1 MISVGIDVSKGKS
14 TVCILK
20 PYGELVRVPYEVE
33 HTETGLSELAE
44 QITCMDEEVKAV
56 MEATGAY
63 HLPVL
68 SYLKQKGI
76 FVSVVNPLVMKKYSN
91 VKIRKGKTDKLD
103 AVKIANYGIE
113 QWYQLSDFQ
122 PQQGIY
128 EELDTLCRQYS
139 QYIDMR
145 IKSKITLSNLL
156 DKTMP
161 GITKLLRN
169 ASENPNRDK
178 LNAFVKEYWH
188 YDQITRKSEDG
199 FVKSYVKWAKK
210 EGYHPSEAK
219 AKAIYALAQE
229 GIPTLNSSTS
239 STKMLVLEAV
249 RVYRE
254 IEKTLA
260 VILSQMQQL
269 AKGLAEYCVVR
280 EMSGV
285 GDLLAPRLIA
295 AIGDVRRF
303 HSAKALIAYAG
314 IDSPPYESGSFTGT
328 KRSISKRGSAYLRK
342 TGYEVMRALKSTK
355 PTRDDAVYQ
364 FILKKEAEG
373 KPSKVAKIAG
383 LNKFLRIYY
392 ARVSEV
398 YQEE

>member
-20 PYGELVRVPYEVE
+20 PYGELVRAPYEVE

-199 FVKSYVKWAKK
+199 FVKSYVK
-210 EGYHPSEAK
+210 
-219 AKAIYALAQE
+219 
-229 GIPTLNSSTS
+229 
-239 STKMLVLEAV
+239 
-249 RVYRE
+249 
-254 IEKTLA
+254 
-260 VILSQMQQL
+260 
-269 AKGLAEYCVVR
+269 
-280 EMSGV
+280 
-285 GDLLAPRLIA
+285 
-295 AIGDVRRF
+295 
-303 HSAKALIAYAG
+303 
-314 IDSPPYESGSFTGT
+314 
-328 KRSISKRGSAYLRK
+328 
-342 TGYEVMRALKSTK
+342 
-355 PTRDDAVYQ
+355 
-364 FILKKEAEG
+364 
-373 KPSKVAKIAG
+373 
-383 LNKFLRIYY
+383 
-392 ARVSEV
+392 
-398 YQEE
+398 